1 MVRHQPTSP
10 GDAASL
16 LSTTPDHVRR
26 LGEGLGLE
34 VVLSSSLDPVGGGCG
49 PGLLLLGCLGVMG
62 TMLFAEPWV
71 ALGMLPG
78 LVFVGLLL
86 WWLRLRP
93 SALALDRERVR
104 VGGWTAPIWEVE
116 QVQVSAAGRLEVR
129 TSGRTHRWALDRD
142 PVDVRWFARLATGV
156 LRRPELLEE
165 VVGGLARAPAAL
177 EGGAERWSVP
187 LVVARA
193 GWWAPATRWLAWT
206 GLLAS
211 ALLSP
216 ILLVLGLWSS
226 LPLLAIW
233 LAAGLAWVVSRRSE
247 PLGVV
252 LDLETL
258 RLGALTI
265 PLGHLRQVDVVEGAG
280 WTWLVVQTDLTQ
292 HRWPLRRGIGEA
304 AALAETA
311 TRLASL
317 SSATAA
323 APVPGRPP
331 PPP

>member
-1 MVRHQPTSP
+1 MSHVRPTSAD
-10 GDAASL
+10 DAASL
-16 LSTTPDHVRR
+16 LSTAPDHVRR
-26 LGEGLGLE
+26 LGEGIGLE

-49 PGLLLLGCLGVMG
+49 PGLLLLGAVGVIG
-62 TMLFAEPWV
+62 TVLFAEPWV

-104 VGGWTAPIWEVE
+104 VGGWTAPLWEVE
-116 QVQVSAAGRLEVR
+116 RVEVR
-129 TSGRTHRWALDRD
+129 GSGTLEIRASGRTRRWALDRE
-142 PVDVRWFARLATGV
+142 PVDVRWFARLANGV
-156 LRRPELLEE
+156 LSRPELLEE
-165 VVGGLARAPAAL
+165 VVGGLSQATAAL
-177 EGGAERWSVP
+177 EEGAERWSVP

-193 GWWAPATRWLAWT
+193 GWWAPATRWIAWM

-211 ALLSP
+211 GILSP
-216 ILLVLGLWSS
+216 ALLVLGLWSA

-233 LAAGLAWVVSRRSE
+233 LAAGLAWLVSRRSE

-252 LDLETL
+252 LDLQTL
-258 RLGALTI
+258 RLGSLTI
-265 PLGHLRQVDVVEGAG
+265 PLARLRRMDVVEAAG
-280 WTWLVVQTDLTQ
+280 WTWLVVQSDLAE

-317 SSATAA
+317 SAAEPASDYQPSSRAT
-323 APVPGRPP
+323 
-331 PPP
+331 